1 MVRSLYILGSCAILA
16 ACGVFG
22 LWLGE
27 RSRDDLWLEG
37 TRNRPGCVELHKA
50 ESGETRVHRIEVPP
64 LVAQAEA
71 FSRFL
76 DPPKPVESK
85 PESVAQTTSLLPT
98 IRPPVSSVRFRL
110 CGTSC
115 CPNQP
120 GRSMALI
127 SEIGSQEG
135 TERWVKEGA
144 PVGHFVIHEIR
155 QDGIVYRDGDQ
166 LREMAVET
174 AHDPVS
180 IVQDV
185 RRGSGRSVATARDA
199 RAPLATPVEPNGA
212 AAGEN

>member
-1 MVRSLYILGSCAILA
+1 MVRMLYILGSCGILA
-16 ACGVFG
+16 TFGVLG

-27 RSRDDLWLEG
+27 RSREDCG
-37 TRNRPGCVELHKA
+37 SPQAANCPGSFWAMKEKG
-50 ESGETRVHRIEVPP
+50 GEPGIRRIQVPP

-71 FSRFL
+71 FARL
-76 DPPKPVESK
+76 LAPPKPVESK
-85 PESVAQTTSLLPT
+85 PESGVQTTNLLLAAP
-98 IRPPVSSVRFRL
+98 PPVSFARFRL

-127 SEIGSQEG
+127 SEIGSEDS
-135 TERWVKEGA
+135 ERWVKEGA
-144 PVGHFVIHEIR
+144 QVGHFIIHEIR
-155 QDGIVYRDGDQ
+155 QDGIIYRDGDQ

-185 RRGSGRSVATARDA
+185 RRGSGRSIAAARDA
-199 RAPLATPVEPNGA
+199 RTPLPSPVEPNGA
-212 AAGEN
+212 VAGEN